1 LISEYS
7 DKLEASFF
15 LPPAGGEVR
24 RGFPY
29 EIWQETTY
37 EEGYA
42 RCVFVIQKLL
52 CLSGRD
58 FYLPVKA

>member
-1 LISEYS
+1 L
-7 DKLEASFF
+7 FF
-15 LPPAGGEVR
+15 LVPPLGEVR
-24 RGFPY
+24 RGFPF
-29 EIWQETTY
+29 EIWQKTTY

-52 CLSGRD
+52 CLSGGD